1 MPKFDVTIRIEADDI
16 EAAVIHAQVAIDAG
30 VNTDA
35 FGENNY
41 PDMRVEGA
49 KRYIPPHELHVEFP
63 EVSERLVEKYAA
75 GYRGGWD

>member
-1 MPKFDVTIRIEADDI
+1 MPKFDVTVRVEAGDI
-16 EAAVIHAQVAIDAG
+16 ESAVDIVQQMI
-30 VNTDA
+30 N
-35 FGENNY
+35 

-49 KRYIPPHELHVEFP
+49 KRFIPPAELHVEFP